1 MPLVGIGASRE
12 FFERTPL
19 LVRLTTGIGRAD
31 VRTAVNGSFIAASG
45 DEPQSFP
52 IGVLEDARTLW
63 VPFLAP
69 EVRFGY
75 RFAPGWVG
83 DIGLAAWLLWA
94 SAYPRTSS
102 MVSGTPPEERWVLPL
117 KVVGD
122 PVRLGIE
129 SALGAALIFVPSLSV
144 RHDF

>member
-1 MPLVGIGASRE
+1 M
-12 FFERTPL
+12 
-19 LVRLTTGIGRAD
+19 
-31 VRTAVNGSFIAASG
+31 
-45 DEPQSFP
+45 
-52 IGVLEDARTLW
+52 LEDAHTLW

-69 EVRFGY
+69 EVRLGY
-75 RFAPGWVG
+75 RLAANWVG

-94 SAYPRTSS
+94 PAYPRTTS
-102 MVSGTPPEERWVLPL
+102 MVSGTPPEQRWVLPANGR
-117 KVVGD
+117 GD